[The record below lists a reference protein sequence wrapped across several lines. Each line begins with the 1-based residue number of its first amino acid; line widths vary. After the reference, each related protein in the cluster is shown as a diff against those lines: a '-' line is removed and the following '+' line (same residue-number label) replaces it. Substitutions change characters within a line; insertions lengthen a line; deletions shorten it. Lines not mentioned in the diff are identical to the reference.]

1 MNEEPRHTQLEPSLL
16 GLLRQLTREVQTL
29 FTKELALAK
38 VELNASLQATKTGI
52 AAVAGGAIVL
62 LCGVLMLLLSAVYG
76 LSEVLP
82 PWLAALIVGVVVII
96 IGLIMLKVGQQK
108 FAPSQ
113 LTPERTLDSLQK
125 DKEAVQ
131 RQMS

>member
-82 PWLAALIVGVVVII
+82 LSLIHI
-96 IGLIMLKVGQQK
+96 
-108 FAPSQ
+108 
-113 LTPERTLDSLQK
+113 
-125 DKEAVQ
+125 
-131 RQMS
+131 